1 MSNKKLFLFS
11 FVSFLLVMAGM
22 LWTEQQAGCGKVII
36 PLELEPSIAAFK
48 QRIAACDIT
57 WLATNTQ
64 LDFLFLIAYSAT
76 LFFALRGLSD
86 KLSPLAWLT
95 FLPGVFDSIENV
107 LLLKFLYADQ
117 AEISAG
123 VYSIYYWCVRIK
135 FGILIIILLTLL
147 VLVGQWIYKKA
158 KGEKSM

>member
-1 MSNKKLFLFS
+1 MTNTKLFLFS
-11 FVSFLLVMAGM
+11 FVSFLMLTAGM

-36 PLELEPSIAAFK
+36 PLELESSIASFK

-76 LFFALRGLSD
+76 LFFALRALSD

-95 FLPGVFDSIENV
+95 FLPGLFDTIENV

-117 AEISAG
+117 AQVTAG

-135 FGILIIILLTLL
+135 FGILIIVLLTLL
-147 VLVGQWIYKKA
+147 ALVGQWLYRKV
-158 KGEKSM
+158 KGREA